1 MCDTFSVVSGIL
13 DDGDDEDY
21 QASFRWRSQEQCL
34 AILERRM
41 RCYFSNTLFAEDYI
55 SYNILL
61 YWKQF

>member
-13 DDGDDEDY
+13 DDDNAEDY

-41 RCYFSNTLFAEDYI
+41 HCYFSNTLFA
-55 SYNILL
+55 
-61 YWKQF
+61 